1 MNTYNIR
8 VPYMILVITTV
19 TVVYTQVNEEYIG
32 RIVVPTPGRSEVV
45 KLSIDH
51 NQLKTLLQHMA

>member
-1 MNTYNIR
+1 
-8 VPYMILVITTV
+8 MILVITTV